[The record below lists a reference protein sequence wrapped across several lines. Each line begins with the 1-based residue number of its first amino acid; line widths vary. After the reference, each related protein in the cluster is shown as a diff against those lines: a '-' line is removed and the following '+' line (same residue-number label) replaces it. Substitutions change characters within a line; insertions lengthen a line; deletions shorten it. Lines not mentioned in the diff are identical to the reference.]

1 MFQIP
6 TFIFPLISSLTGA
19 NAVDPR
25 TSEKTTISTNYHHF
39 IRHCDAFCGL
49 KWRCWWAEEY
59 LSPLAWVV
67 LNDRGLGL
75 KHICQHALYCFIVY
89 ELALGLRYDSNQR
102 STILQKGKS
111 VPKVHF
117 VVPFYRCNFI
127 WKAEAISCEHCRFV
141 VCLHAP
147 KSQDQRSRAYS
158 LALYTLISVYTFSI
172 LFPMYFLRNCPGVFV
187 PQSRAF

>member
-1 MFQIP
+1 M
-6 TFIFPLISSLTGA
+6 G
-19 NAVDPR
+19 
-25 TSEKTTISTNYHHF
+25 
-39 IRHCDAFCGL
+39 
-49 KWRCWWAEEY
+49 
-59 LSPLAWVV
+59 

-111 VPKVHF
+111 IANVYF
-117 VVPFYRCNFI
+117 VVPSYRCNFI

-147 KSQDQRSRAYS
+147 KSHVQRSRAYS

-172 LFPMYFLRNCPGVFV
+172 MLPVFPKELSRRICFTIKSFLSYWSYPLF
-187 PQSRAF
+187 SRPSCAIQGWYCKEKLDASHP